1 MRMPPTAFQKMRH
14 RRLQAAELHKR
25 QELARIAR
33 QVAAERRQT
42 YEQVCRRYSDA

>member
-25 QELARIAR
+25 NELAR
-33 QVAAERRQT
+33 VAQRAAAAQLQALMWDSRRGT
-42 YEQVCRRYSDA
+42 DA